1 MSSATTELKQ
11 YLDGALRVTLS
22 DGRMLI
28 GRFACFDK
36 QRNVLL
42 NEAREFRTTS
52 CEGRPRS
59 LGIVLVPWRWIVRCD
74 AERR

>member
-1 MSSATTELKQ
+1 MSVAAVREH
-11 YLDGALRVTLS
+11 LDAPLRVTLT
-22 DGRMLI
+22 DKRILI

-42 NEAREFRTTS
+42 NEAREFRSTS